1 MFVKSNFEN
10 NEMTGI
16 AFKMDRL
23 TPEEIKNFS
32 RTSKKK
38 QFYKCHKF

>member
-23 TPEEIKNFS
+23 TPEEIKIS
-32 RTSKKK
+32 LEHLKK
-38 QFYKCHKF
+38 QFYKRHKF